1 MPAAK
6 LKADEVEAALR
17 QYAGN
22 LASVGRA
29 LGATRSAVCMFVNR
43 NEKLKQV
50 AIECRETFVDNVESA
65 IYKEALNGN
74 VAAQI
79 FILKT
84 IGKSRGYVERQ
95 EVASM
100 NLNINWDAL
109 TDAELEQI
117 AAGENPAVVLANRRA
132 KTLTAAPD
140 TKFG

>member
-6 LKADEVEAALR
+6 LKADAVEAALR
-17 QYAGN
+17 TYNGN

-43 NEKLKQV
+43 HPKLKEV
-50 AIECRETFVDNVESA
+50 AHECRETFVDNVESA
-65 IYKEALNGN
+65 IYREALDGN
-74 VAAQI
+74 VTAQM
-79 FILKT
+79 FILRT
-84 IGKSRGYVERQ
+84 IGKDRGYVERQ

-109 TDAELEQI
+109 TDTELEQI
-117 AAGENPAVVLANRRA
+117 AAGENPAVVLANRRRKA
-132 KTLTAAPD
+132 LAAAPD